1 MDIDLVK
8 DVSLL
13 VNAVGA
19 GNCFLLSY
27 VYLRKKERKVQ
38 QFSYIL
44 SLLFFILG
52 AIVLNTIFN
61 FTGHS
66 KLLYGFEPLTNAF
79 AFAIAPL
86 LFLYVRSHDHKSQ
99 CISIW
104 SRHLI
109 LFHTILMFTIV
120 AVWVPN
126 STFGAMGQLL
136 IESELMRVLWNFHFL
151 GYLIIIIRE
160 FRKKN
165 ITQWGTQRIL
175 VWGIASIWFFNL
187 LFYVHNIW
195 INPLPITIYL
205 NITLLF
211 SGITLWLFYQKLGVS
226 EGSSSRKKLKIKTKK
241 RLLENH
247 GNDLIVVAIKEK
259 KYYKDPNLDI
269 RTLSEELQLPY
280 HELSSRINKEY
291 SQNFNEFINS
301 FRIQEVVQALQTQQ
315 HQSYTIMG
323 LAQKAGFKS
332 ASAFYAAFKK
342 EKGTTPTSYI
352 EHSIKAL

>member
-1 MDIDLVK
+1 M
-8 DVSLL
+8 
-13 VNAVGA
+13 
-19 GNCFLLSY
+19 
-27 VYLRKKERKVQ
+27 
-38 QFSYIL
+38 
-44 SLLFFILG
+44 
-52 AIVLNTIFN
+52 
-61 FTGHS
+61 
-66 KLLYGFEPLTNAF
+66 
-79 AFAIAPL
+79 
-86 LFLYVRSHDHKSQ
+86 
-99 CISIW
+99 
-104 SRHLI
+104 
-109 LFHTILMFTIV
+109 
-120 AVWVPN
+120 
-126 STFGAMGQLL
+126 
-136 IESELMRVLWNFHFL
+136 
-151 GYLIIIIRE
+151 
-160 FRKKN
+160 
-165 ITQWGTQRIL
+165 
-175 VWGIASIWFFNL
+175 
-187 LFYVHNIW
+187 FYVHNIW